1 MTRRMASR
9 TTLRARARAWSRLLI
24 LGGLLASG
32 AALPPQFAVAA
43 PPASQTIHTS
53 RPKFRIPFQFDADEM
68 ARLGAV
74 EIRLFVSTDR
84 GRHWQ
89 HAQSV
94 APGEGRFTFEATSEG
109 EYWFAVRTVDGQGQL
124 HPPGPPQAGLQVVV
138 DQSVPQI
145 EIRVRESN
153 PGEIEL
159 TWQATDDNLDL
170 NTLTLEFLDPGTTEW
185 QRVNVTPAASGET
198 TWTVAGGGR
207 VFVRANVSDKAG
219 NSASAEASTEETR
232 AAPAQA
238 DGQPAGQPA
247 KAKPD
252 FRRPVAGPEQES
264 ESNLALDEAPIVI
277 PNGADGPLTPI
288 PQLRP
293 AVPVTSRAV
302 TGPSQPPVVVETP
315 EAFRAEAAPAATPDQ
330 SGMPSRFVRTRAF
343 NVQYELE
350 DVGPSGVS
358 SVDLYITENNG
369 LKWYYYGPDEDRR
382 SPIAVELPRDGA
394 YGFMLRARS
403 GAGLVQ
409 DPPQPGDAPSFVV
422 MVDRKPPQA
431 DLGTVTPGQGASRNE
446 LNIEWTVR
454 DEQLGP
460 RPVRLSWAPARE
472 GPWRAITDWIPNT
485 GRYQWTVDEQAMTA
499 VFLRLEARDS
509 AGNLSRADSKAPL
522 LLDSSRPTAKF
533 TDIETSVPTMPQ

>member
-1 MTRRMASR
+1 MTRRMASH
-9 TTLRARARAWSRLLI
+9 TTLRARAQAWSRPLI
-24 LGGLLASG
+24 LSGLLAGG
-32 AALPPQFAVAA
+32 AVSPPQAAESA
-43 PPASQTIHTS
+43 PPVSQTIHTS
-53 RPKFRIPFQFDADEM
+53 RPKFRIPFQFDANEM

-94 APGEGRFTFEATSEG
+94 APGEGRFTFEATGEG

-138 DQSVPQI
+138 DQTVPQI
-145 EIRVRESN
+145 NVQVRESR

-170 NTLTLEFLDPGTTEW
+170 NTLTLEFLDPNTTEW
-185 QRVNVTPAASGET
+185 QRVNITPSESGET
-198 TWTVAGGGR
+198 SWTVAGGGR
-207 VFVRANVSDKAG
+207 VFVRGSVSDKAG
-219 NSASAEASTEETR
+219 NSTSGEASTEETR
-232 AAPAQA
+232 GAPAQP
-238 DGQPAGQPA
+238 DSQPA
-247 KAKPD
+247 KTKPD
-252 FRRPVAGPEQES
+252 FRRPVAGPQQES
-264 ESNLALDEAPIVI
+264 ESNLALDEAPVVI
-277 PNGADGPLTPI
+277 PNGQDGPLSPI
-288 PQLRP
+288 PQLQQ
-293 AVPVTSRAV
+293 AVPVASRSV
-302 TGPSQPPVVVETP
+302 IGSSQPPVVVETP
-315 EAFRAEAAPAATPDQ
+315 EAFRAEAAPANTPDPA
-330 SGMPSRFVRTRAF
+330 GTPSRFVRTRAF

-382 SPIAVELPRDGA
+382 SPIAVEVPRDGA
-394 YGFMLRARS
+394 YGFVLRARS

-409 DPPQPGDAPSFVV
+409 DPPQPGDAPGFVI

-431 DLGTVTPGQGASRNE
+431 DLGKVTPGQGASRNE
-446 LNIEWTVR
+446 INIEWTVR
-454 DEQLGP
+454 DEQLGA
-460 RPVRLSWAPARE
+460 RPVRLSWAPAKE
-472 GPWRAITDWIPNT
+472 GPWRAITDWIPNS
-485 GRYQWTVDEQAMTA
+485 GRYQWTVDEQALAA

-522 LLDSSRPTAKF
+522 LLDSARPTAKF